1 MEQNKPRLVTPPET
15 PAGTFFRES
24 IKTGLERL
32 RMPISEDQVSAVAQ
46 ARAAKAVNVIDC
58 SSLIR
63 ALRTKITGKPIFAV
77 ACFQFLGV
85 SSAPSFLN
93 RGINLFLRVVIIAE
107 QKKVTE
113 IAVNTE

>member
-1 MEQNKPRLVTPPET
+1 MAEAE
-15 PAGTFFRES
+15 AAMREA
-24 IKTGLERL
+24 
-32 RMPISEDQVSAVAQ
+32 SEEKALAADKKVQAAKEAVAQ

-107 QKKVTE
+107 QTKVTE